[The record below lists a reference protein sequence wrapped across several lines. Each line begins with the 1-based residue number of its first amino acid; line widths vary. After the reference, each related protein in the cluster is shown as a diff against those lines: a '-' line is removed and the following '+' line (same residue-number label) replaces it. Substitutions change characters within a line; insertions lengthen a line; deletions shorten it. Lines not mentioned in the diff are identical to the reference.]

1 MKRRGGI
8 ITHVETHEHARE
20 RERRIAVRSCV
31 MMREVFKKR
40 KRRVRVETRARRF
53 IYTVPLDTCPFL
65 AGGSKKEK
73 NPLLSFASSM
83 NKSSGTR
90 AAL

>member
-8 ITHVETHEHARE
+8 ITHVETYEHTRARA
-20 RERRIAVRSCV
+20 RRIAVRSCCDA
-31 MMREVFKKR
+31 
-40 KRRVRVETRARRF
+40 RVVQKSESVAGASRAQCF

-73 NPLLSFASSM
+73 NPLLSLASSI

>member
-8 ITHVETHEHARE
+8 ITHVETYEHTRARA
-20 RERRIAVRSCV
+20 RRIAVRSCCDARGV
-31 MMREVFKKR
+31 QKAKASRA
-40 KRRVRVETRARRF
+40 VETRAQCF

-73 NPLLSFASSM
+73 NPLLSLASSM